1 MAFIARHL
9 SLLTLLIMGAGLV
22 IVPGSGA
29 RAQARLE
36 ASSSRH
42 YTFDFR
48 GVTLKDALE
57 HLVDSTRISLVY
69 DVTMVAGKRVACRV
83 EDATAE
89 ATLRCIV
96 RGTGPGTE
104 PISTANP

>member
-48 GVTLKDALE
+48 GVT
-57 HLVDSTRISLVY
+57 S
-69 DVTMVAGKRVACRV
+69 VTMAILQRALWPEGG
-83 EDATAE
+83 EE
-89 ATLRCIV
+89 
-96 RGTGPGTE
+96 E
-104 PISTANP
+104 